1 MSDFK
6 SKMCPFLS
14 GAFLASQVQ
23 NNVPVAEREV
33 VSCQGPDC
41 AMYLTI
47 LDESGKTQV
56 GGSCCFPLTANALSH
71 ININTARVAEKVVP
85 GATSNLI
92 AKG

>member
-1 MSDFK
+1 MPDFK

-23 NNVPVAEREV
+23 SNVPVAEREV

-47 LDESGKTQV
+47 LDESGQKPV
-56 GGSCCFPLTANALSH
+56 GGNCCFPLVANALSH
-71 ININTARVAEKVVP
+71 ININTARAVEKFVP
-85 GATSNLI
+85 GASSNLVV
-92 AKG
+92 KG